1 MAVPVGRAQ
10 AGEGRD
16 YIAPRSVGNLA
27 RVVFAVG
34 SGFNEAHFIP
44 EPLNRRARHKN
55 RAFRQML
62 PEVKPSSFVYGET
75 DPGFFG
81 QPVPIAGAAG
91 DQQAALFGQTCF
103 QPGSFGG

>member
-1 MAVPVGRAQ
+1 MKPSQQLRLIVTIVERGKGNKVRRLYQEHQVFTHIHCEGVGTATSEILDIL
-10 AGEGRD
+10 G
-16 YIAPRSVGNLA
+16 
-27 RVVFAVG
+27 
-34 SGFNEAHFIP
+34 IP
-44 EPLNRRARHKN
+44 
-55 RAFRQML
+55 RQML

-103 QPGSFGG
+103 